1 MTERDK
7 AVEAMARAYSFAEH
21 GKDEWADIRYIWK
34 DEEKRCMDAALTA
47 LLTLHPSLAS
57 VLDGTGVVVPVEATG
72 AMIMRATLATG
83 DDLEPT
89 TDEIR
94 ALYRAMLA
102 ARPK

>member
-1 MTERDK
+1 
-7 AVEAMARAYSFAEH
+7 
-21 GKDEWADIRYIWK
+21 
-34 DEEKRCMDAALTA
+34 MDAALTA